1 MTRRIERREISIED
15 RLPRELPEVLRRVLL
30 ARGIASPDQL
40 EHRLGG
46 LIGVGKFASLPAA
59 VDVLQRHLEAGS
71 RIVVVGDFDADGATS
86 TALVLR
92 VLRQLGADAG
102 YLVPNRFEFGYGLT
116 PAIVDLASAEAPQL
130 LITVDNG
137 ISSIEGVERANA
149 LGIEVLITDHHLP
162 GELLPAAAAIVNPN
176 LAEDY
181 FPSKSLAGVGVAFY
195 LVAALVRRVGMDS
208 GHVTRLLDLVA
219 LGTVADVVPLDR
231 NNRILVAEGL
241 RRIRAGRCVPG
252 IVALM
257 TEAGRDWRGTI
268 ATDLGFAVAPR
279 LNAAGRLEDMS
290 LGIECL
296 LTDEPAAA
304 AEMAAH
310 LSALNVQ
317 RREIESQMQAE
328 AMRIV
333 ENLRL
338 DAQLPA
344 CLCLFDESWH
354 QGVVGLVAARIKE
367 QTHRPVFAFARGGAD
382 VLKGSARSVTGLH
395 IRDALDNVA
404 VRNRGLVDKFG
415 GHAMAAGLSLKR
427 SKLAEFAVAIDAEV
441 AQWAPHMDLDGTLVT
456 DGELSAAEHTLET
469 AQLLREC
476 LPWGQQFPPPLFDGE
491 FSVEDARIVAARHL
505 KLKVRSG
512 GATGPLL
519 DAIAFNQADL
529 ISAVGAVPVR
539 LVYRL
544 DVNEYRGRRT
554 PQLIVEH
561 IGLN

>member
-1 MTRRIERREISIED
+1 MSRRIERREISIED
-15 RLPRELPEVLRRVLL
+15 RLPREMPDVLRRVLL
-30 ARGIASPDQL
+30 TRGIASPEQL

-46 LIGVGKFASLPAA
+46 LIGVGKLTSLPAA
-59 VDVLQRHLEAGS
+59 VDVLHRHLEAGS

-116 PAIVDLASAEAPQL
+116 PAIVDLASADAPQL
-130 LITVDNG
+130 LVTVDNG
-137 ISSIEGVERANA
+137 ISSIDGVERARA

-162 GELLPAAAAIVNPN
+162 GAVLPPAAAIVNPN
-176 LAEDY
+176 LAEDD

-195 LVAALVRRVGMDS
+195 LVAALARRVGMDS
-208 GHVTRLLDLVA
+208 ANVTRLLDLVA

-241 RRIRAGRCVPG
+241 RRIRAGRSVPG

-257 TEAGRDWRGTI
+257 NEAGRDWRRI
-268 ATDLGFAVAPR
+268 VATDLGFAVAPR

-304 AEMAAH
+304 AEMAAQ
-310 LSALNVQ
+310 LSALNSQ
-317 RREIESQMQAE
+317 RREIESQMQTE
-328 AMRIV
+328 AMSIV
-333 ENLRL
+333 ENLRI
-338 DAQLPA
+338 DAQLPS
-344 CLCLFDESWH
+344 CLCLFDPSWH

-367 QTHRPVFAFARGGAD
+367 QIHRPVFAFARGDAGM
-382 VLKGSARSVTGLH
+382 LKGSARSVSGLH

-404 VRNRGLVDKFG
+404 VRHRGLVEKFG
-415 GHAMAAGLSLKR
+415 GHAMAAGLSLEE
-427 SKLAEFAVAIDAEV
+427 SKLADFAAAIDAEV
-441 AQWAPHMDLDGTLVT
+441 AQWAPHMDLHGTLVT
-456 DGELSAAEHTLET
+456 DGELSGAEHTLET

-491 FSVEDARIVAARHL
+491 FNVEDARIVGARHL
-505 KLKVRSG
+505 KLKVRSA
-512 GATGPLL
+512 GAAGPLL

-529 ISAVGAVPVR
+529 ISAVGAASVR

-544 DVNEYRGRRT
+544 EVNEYRGRSS

-561 IGLN
+561 VGLN

>member
-1 MTRRIERREISIED
+1 MSRRIERRGISVAD
-15 RLPRELPEVLRRVLL
+15 RLPREIPAVLRRVLL
-30 ARGIASPDQL
+30 ARGIADADQL
-40 EHRLGG
+40 EHRLGS
-46 LIGVGKFASLPAA
+46 LIGVGRLASLPPA
-59 VDVLQRHLEAGS
+59 VDVLLRHLDNGN
-71 RIVVVGDFDADGATS
+71 RITVVGDFDADGATS

-92 VLRQLGADAG
+92 VLRLLGADAG

-116 PAIVDLASAEAPQL
+116 PAIVDLAANDCPRL
-130 LITVDNG
+130 LVTVDNG

-162 GELLPAAAAIVNPN
+162 GEVLPAAEAIVNPN
-176 LAEDY
+176 LAEDD

-195 LVAALVRRVGMDS
+195 LVAALARRVGLDS
-208 GHVTRLLDLVA
+208 ATITGLLDLVA

-231 NNRILVAEGL
+231 NNRILVSEGL

-252 IVALM
+252 IPALM
-257 TEAGRDWRGTI
+257 NEAERDWRSI
-268 ATDLGFAVAPR
+268 VATDLGFAVAPR

-310 LSALNVQ
+310 LSALNAQ
-317 RREIESQMQAE
+317 RREIEGEMQKE

-338 DAQLPA
+338 DAQLPS
-344 CLCLFDESWH
+344 CLCLYDESWH

-367 QTHRPVFAFARGGAD
+367 QTHRPVFAFARGDAD
-382 VLKGSARSVTGLH
+382 MLKGSARSVTGLH

-404 VRNRGLVDKFG
+404 VRHRGLVEKFG
-415 GHAMAAGLSLKR
+415 GHAMAAGLSLKA
-427 SKLAEFAVAIDAEV
+427 SKLGEFSTAIDAEV
-441 AQWAPHMDLDGTLVT
+441 SQWTPHMDLHGTLLT
-456 DGELSAAEHTLET
+456 DGELSGSEHSLET
-469 AQLLREC
+469 AQLLRDC
-476 LPWGQQFPPPLFDGE
+476 LPWGQQFPAPSFDGE
-491 FSVEDARIVAARHL
+491 FVVEDARIVGARHL
-505 KLKVRSG
+505 KLKVRRD
-512 GATGPLL
+512 GATEPLL

-529 ISAVGAVPVR
+529 IAKVGAAPVH

-544 DVNEYRGRRT
+544 EVNEFRGRRS
-554 PQLIVEH
+554 PQLVVEY
-561 IGLN
+561 IGTN